1 MAVKKKLAAAK
12 TTESESKLKKAS
24 GTKSKKISP
33 AVKTKVKVKVKK
45 PEPAATATEP
55 AKKAVTRKTRAN
67 GAKTV
72 ISIEQRNNMIRTAAY
87 LLSLK
92 RDPCSGCPDMDWINA
107 ETVIDMLYELKT

>member
-12 TTESESKLKKAS
+12 TAESESKLKKAS

-33 AVKTKVKVKVKK
+33 AVKTKVKVKK

-72 ISIEQRNNMIRTAAY
+72 ISVEQRNNMIRTAAY

-92 RDPCSGCPDMDWINA
+92 RDPCNGCPDMDWINA
-107 ETVIDMLYELKT
+107 ETVIDMLYEVKT